1 MPAAATRRRITRA
14 DLLLLLLSTGVALL
28 AAALVAEWAIRHR
41 ERTRETVPGTMAQL
55 FYRHSR
61 LGHALVRNTSY
72 FDWVH
77 TNAQGFRGTRDTPTS
92 AVPGSIRL
100 FAVGGSTT
108 FDSFVSH
115 DSAAWPAVL
124 ERELQRLVPNARIEI
139 INAGVPGFTVTQD
152 LIRLQTELLAFQP
165 DAILFLQAHNDLF
178 GLLAPTSTRVDT
190 DRPGAVE
197 PFSALTLWLET
208 NSLLYSKV
216 IGYLD
221 VLNFQRRGQPAD
233 PGARPDDEVRRID
246 RATARFAEHVH
257 SYLAVTAAQRIP
269 TFVIEPAHVSGL
281 NATSPASPAQ
291 ADAWRGAVPF
301 ASTSSVLSGYRSFRD
316 VLARVA
322 DEHGAAFLPTKP
334 IDVVGEAHYV
344 SGDPIHF
351 NDAGARRFAV
361 GLAPMLLADSS
372 FRRVIDPQ
380 RRDSSTT
387 SP

>member
-1 MPAAATRRRITRA
+1 MPPAAPRRRITRA
-14 DLLLLLLSTGVALL
+14 ELLLLLFSTGVALTATVL
-28 AAALVAEWAIRHR
+28 GAEWAIRHR

-77 TNAQGFRGTRDTPTS
+77 TNAQGFRGVRPTPVAAEPST
-92 AVPGSIRL
+92 VRL

-124 ERELQRLVPNARIEI
+124 ERELQRLAPGTRLEI
-139 INAGVPGFTVTQD
+139 VNAGVPGFTVTQD

-165 DAILFLQAHNDLF
+165 DAILFLQGHNDLF
-178 GLLAPTSTRVDT
+178 GLLAPIPAMPTS

-208 NSLLYSKV
+208 HSLLYSKM

-221 VLNFQRRGQPAD
+221 VVRFQRSGTPASTSAPVED
-233 PGARPDDEVRRID
+233 G
-246 RATARFAEHVH
+246 TARNARAMTRFSEHVR
-257 SYLAVTAAQRIP
+257 SYLAVTSAHGIP

-281 NATSPASPAQ
+281 DATEPATPAQ
-291 ADAWRGAVPF
+291 ANAWRGAVPF
-301 ASTSSVLSGYRSFRD
+301 ASTSTVLAGYRSFRD
-316 VLARVA
+316 VMVA
-322 DEHGAAFLPTKP
+322 AAADHGATFVPTSQLAVTG
-334 IDVVGEAHYV
+334 DEHYV

-351 NDAGARRFAV
+351 SDAGARRFAS
-361 GLAPMLLADSS
+361 GLAPLLLADSS
-372 FRRVIDPQ
+372 FRRLLEAPPSD
-380 RRDSSTT
+380 T
-387 SP
+387 SPTP